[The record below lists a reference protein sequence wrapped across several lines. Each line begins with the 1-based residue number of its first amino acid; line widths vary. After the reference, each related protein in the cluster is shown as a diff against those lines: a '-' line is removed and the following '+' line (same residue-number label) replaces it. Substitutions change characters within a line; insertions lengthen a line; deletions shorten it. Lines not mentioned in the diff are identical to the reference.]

1 MNELRIDMPV
11 GWMYY
16 KTPREN
22 AADAFEEFVID
33 IENIGVNLDNV
44 KIVLCILR
52 DEDGNDIDRYYS
64 QY

>member
-16 KTPREN
+16 KTTREN
-22 AADAFEEFVID
+22 AADAFDEFVSD
-33 IENIGVNLDNV
+33 MESVGVNLDNV

-64 QY
+64 QF

>member
-1 MNELRIDMPV
+1 MNELRIDMPA

-16 KTPREN
+16 KTSREN
-22 AADAFEEFVID
+22 ATDAFDEFVSD
-33 IENIGVNLDNV
+33 MESVGVNLDNV